1 MKDCGGNSPS
11 RRVKREPH
19 SLHFRVCPRLHL
31 TGNEVLTHPE
41 NDGLESGRFPR
52 HLVPVGSGMAWQ
64 AHRDSI
70 VKDQLDRLITEML
83 DRGLL
88 FEEATK
94 EFEKQFIMKC
104 LEEIGRQSDQDR
116 QSVGN
121 PPQHPAKKASC
132 LQPFQASKKNRFTQ
146 KSLDSVRA
154 CSYY

>member
-52 HLVPVGSGMAWQ
+52 HLVPVGSGMARQ

-104 LEEIGRQSDQDR
+104 LERSGGNRTKTAKALGIHRNTLQKKLPTSNHSR
-116 QSVGN
+116 PRKKVGS
-121 PPQHPAKKASC
+121 P
-132 LQPFQASKKNRFTQ
+132 KNRLT
-146 KSLDSVRA
+146 R
-154 CSYY
+154 